1 MLEYWYSERCSR
13 QFKFFLCLLTVL
25 AIFAAS
31 GYAKLDQ
38 SLSLIALLAG
48 MCVHLLREFKQKF
61 LKQNWA
67 NSPIAQRLPYL
78 PILLMLLLITQ
89 LPSLHRLALSIQLLG
104 FSGLG
109 FYLVSIYNYRAPR
122 DG

>member
-1 MLEYWYSERCSR
+1 MLDYWYSERCSR

-38 SLSLIALLAG
+38 SLSLVALLAG
-48 MCVHLLREFKQKF
+48 MCVHLLREFKQ
-61 LKQNWA
+61 NWV
-67 NSPIAQRLPYL
+67 NSPIVQRLPYL

-109 FYLVSIYNYRAPR
+109 FYLVSIYNYRAQR
-122 DG
+122 NG